1 MAGSVK
7 GVSKSLAMA
16 SIILAAGFL
25 ISLGGFPGS
34 ILAVTSSSGHFNATP
49 DTTYFNWTSGSILV
63 TSLGNNTSFYIDN
76 ATTGI
81 LSNYSQADR
90 YTKDDYPYIYD
101 DINWNSCFNT
111 TGGPSAGH
119 VMKFLVQNVTGD
131 YTNTTGVLNQMQN
144 ATLFLTPYLF
154 CPPGK
159 YYGSFRV
166 YNLTNLTDN
175 LMVNAVINI
184 PVSVRNT
191 YSEGTHTAFF
201 RGSLSSQ
208 NPSHIYYINKT
219 LPSNVTS
226 MYINLTWL
234 SYSNSVDM
242 FLFNGSSLMSKSIER
257 SSSEGIYSPIQD
269 LPEMA
274 KVIVYGNLS
283 ENYWGNISFST
294 LNSSAQSLSFGSL
307 GPNQTANS
315 SFVLSNADDSAVSNV
330 NKNVEVYHFEQ
341 WNGSSSSTYRFI
353 VPGFAERLKVAV
365 NWTNTSNRWS
375 IALTD
380 PSGSAMGNSSDRY
393 LNANVNGVEMEE
405 FVEFSGPFN
414 TTNDGYW
421 MINVTN
427 QTNATLDQ
435 YTVKAYIWLGSS
447 WVGLNYTNG
456 FNFSSFGLANSSL
469 NITVNVTAMADNML
483 NGSYRG
489 FISFYNGTGWKYRIP
504 IDFNVLA
511 ASLMVNDTFE
521 STSYYYKDNTGF
533 NRVGLASIQ
542 AHIIYNNTGGY
553 PVYYTMNTSD
563 YRLNNSASYIN
574 FTVGAL
580 PNPIVPGG
588 NGTIDINFTIDT
600 NKTVNTQGI
609 YSGWIFL
616 NATNATLSSSSYPF
630 STFNITLQINLT
642 NQLNVTMTSIN
653 PEFVTPVNQS
663 NSVTAT
669 FQVRLANGT
678 IISDNGVMHYTN
690 FTSLYLV
697 ETNITTQT
705 ITLANISAGPGGG
718 SGCSYPSCLVNAT
731 VPANQV
737 GGRYNL
743 YGVVSWNTSLYG
755 GTGEVNLAGTAY
767 RNNVSINDTGV
778 YMVRLNETYL
788 GEITEGYSTYF
799 YVYLAN
805 YGPVA
810 SDGLQITFDKS
821 SCYIST
827 PPISY
832 NTAGSCAGATFVSSG
847 NASTYNVTMPAYF
860 APSTACWVRWQVI
873 ASTVTEDKA
882 CNDAKVRVFNRRYFG
897 NGYEDIT
904 FTVKNDVAAA
914 NDSGAP
920 STGQATCTTN
930 ANCVSTK
937 YCSNGQCVA
946 VSCPSGY
953 ISNHACVAYTK
964 KLEITN
970 YTASLNI
977 TQGQSGGM
985 EVSVKNTG
993 SILLTGKLV
1002 ITTDTSK
1009 ITASIS
1015 PTMHSLNT
1023 SVTGIFILNFSV
1035 AGDATVGYHKVTAK
1049 AYNPDNT
1056 SVSDSKE
1063 ITITVLPKEETKSEI
1078 NEMFLNYTEIFD
1090 ALEKDFSKI
1099 LSGSVNAQNYTKTNR
1114 TYSSIINILS
1124 QIEES
1129 ISTGDYVKAYGLLGD
1144 ANATISRF
1152 QQEISQ
1158 LSVESQQTSN
1168 FQVQD
1173 MWTWAAV
1180 GIVII
1185 VIIAFLVYLLM
1196 PPKEGYS
1203 PLLGFKPKRENP
1215 VKAVFSKISG
1225 HLGALHHHVKKQM
1238 KLKQFFGGEAA
1249 PPVSAPSKLPKPGKQ
1264 ASAASYMQGYSKVDI
1279 GKKKNPVSRLFGKL
1293 KKK

>member
-16 SIILAAGFL
+16 SIILAAGIL
-25 ISLGGFPGS
+25 VSLGGFPGS
-34 ILAVTSSSGHFNATP
+34 ILAVTSPSGHFNATP
-49 DTTYFNWTSGSILV
+49 NTTYFNWTSGSILI

-76 ATTGI
+76 DQTGI

-90 YTKDDYPYIYD
+90 YTKDDYPYIYNSTD
-101 DINWNSCFNT
+101 WNSCFNDS
-111 TGGPSAGH
+111 GSVGH
-119 VMKFLVQNVTGD
+119 VMKFIVQNETGN

-144 ATLFLTPYLF
+144 ATLSLTPYLF

-175 LMVNAVINI
+175 LTVNAVVNI

-208 NPSHIYYINKT
+208 NPSHEYYINKT

-234 SYSNSVDM
+234 SYSNSIDM
-242 FLFNGSSLMSKSIER
+242 FLFNESSLMIKSIER

-269 LPEMA
+269 LPEMSR
-274 KVIVYGNLS
+274 VVVYGNLS
-283 ENYWGNISFST
+283 ENYNGNIYFST
-294 LNSSAQSLSFGSL
+294 LNSTVQSISFGSL

-315 SFVLSNADDSAVSNV
+315 SFVLSNADDSAVNNV

-341 WNGSSSSTYRFI
+341 WNGSSSNTYRFI
-353 VPGFAERLKVAV
+353 VPSFAERLKVAV
-365 NWTNTSNRWS
+365 NWTNTSNRWA

-380 PSGSAMGNSSDRY
+380 PSGNAIGNSSDRY
-393 LNANVNGVEMEE
+393 LNANVTGVGMEE
-405 FVEFSGPFN
+405 FVEFSGTFN
-414 TTNDGYW
+414 TANDGYW
-421 MINVTN
+421 TINITN
-427 QTNATLDQ
+427 QTNATSDP
-435 YTVKAYIWLGSS
+435 YTVRAYIWLGSS
-447 WVGLNYTNG
+447 WVSLNYTNG
-456 FNFSSFGLANSSL
+456 FNFNSTGLANSSL
-469 NITVNVTAMADNML
+469 NITVNVTAMADNIL

-489 FISFYNGTGWKYRIP
+489 VITFYNGTGWKYRIP
-504 IDFNVLA
+504 IDFTVLA
-511 ASLMVNDTFE
+511 GSLMVNDTFE

-533 NRVGLASIQ
+533 NRAGAMAIH

-553 PVYYTMNTSD
+553 PVYYNITTSD

-574 FTVGAL
+574 FTVDTL
-580 PNPIVPGG
+580 PNPIAPGG

-600 NKTVNTQGI
+600 TKTNNTQGV

-616 NATNATLSSSSYPF
+616 NATNATLNSSSYPF

-642 NQLNVTMTSIN
+642 NQLNVTLTSIS
-653 PEFVTPVNQS
+653 PELVGPVNQS
-663 NSVTAT
+663 NNVTAT
-669 FQVRLANGT
+669 FQVKLANGT
-678 IISDNGVMHYTN
+678 VISNDGVMHYNN

-697 ETNITTQT
+697 ETNLTTQT
-705 ITLANISAGPGGG
+705 ITLANISAGGAGG
-718 SGCSYPSCLVNAT
+718 SGCSVGPSGSCQINAT

-755 GTGEVNLAGTAY
+755 GTGEVLLAGTAY

-778 YMVRLNETYL
+778 YMIHLNDTYF
-788 GEITEGYSTYF
+788 GDITEGYYVYF
-799 YVYLAN
+799 YESLAN

-810 SDGLQITFDKS
+810 SDGLQVAFDKGTCYVTIANS
-821 SCYIST
+821 AYSCSGATIT
-827 PPISY
+827 SY
-832 NTAGSCAGATFVSSG
+832 NST
-847 NASTYNVTMPAYF
+847 TYNVTLPPYF
-860 APSTACWVRWQVI
+860 APSTCWLKWI
-873 ASTVTEDKA
+873 ITASSVTEDEG
-882 CNDAKVRVFNRRYFG
+882 CNDAKVRVFNRKYFG
-897 NGYEDIT
+897 AGYEDIT
-904 FTVKNDVAAA
+904 FTVKNAVATS
-914 NDSGAP
+914 NDTNNPA
-920 STGQATCTTN
+920 TGQVTCLTN
-930 ANCVSTK
+930 ANCASTK
-937 YCSNGQCVA
+937 YCLNGNCVS

-953 ISNHACVAYTK
+953 ISNHACIAYTK

-970 YTASLNI
+970 FTASLNI

-993 SILLTGKLV
+993 NILLTGKLV

-1035 AGDATVGYHKVTAK
+1035 ASDATVGYHKVTAK

-1078 NEMFLNYTEIFD
+1078 NEMFLNYTGIFD
-1090 ALEKDFSKI
+1090 ALEKDFAKI
-1099 LSGSVNAQNYTKTNR
+1099 MSGSVSAQNYTRTNR

-1168 FQVQD
+1168 FQAQD

-1185 VIIAFLVYLLM
+1185 VIMAFLVYLLM

-1215 VKAVFSKISG
+1215 VKRVFSKLAG
-1225 HLGALHHHVKKQM
+1225 HLGAIHHHVKKQM
-1238 KLKQFFGGEAA
+1238 KLKQFFGGETA
-1249 PPVSAPSKLPKPGKQ
+1249 PPPSQPSKLPKPGKQ
-1264 ASAASYMQGYSKVDI
+1264 ASAASYMQGYSKVEI

-1293 KKK
+1293 KRK